1 MKKLAILAGA
11 LALGLGACGQN
22 NGLNIGQGFSIGANL
37 SSGSVNVKVVE
48 VRDIKTNA
56 LRGYRSTYL
65 LNEPLATFNA
75 LPQSVGFK
83 IQSFTVEVLDNAGVR
98 YAADQGK
105 YQRSVSLVIKPGYT
119 CALATATID
128 TCAPTDKQ
136 PANVATSLGS
146 LTLVTDE
153 IARTATGDCEA
164 GTCPTLKLRVTF
176 TGLDDAGRN
185 QTVVSPDAVLAV
197 RVTDITVVK
206 E

>member
-37 SSGSVNVKVVE
+37 SSGSVDVSIVE
-48 VRDIKTNA
+48 VQDTKTGA
-56 LRGYRSTYL
+56 FKGYRSTYL
-65 LNEPLATFNA
+65 LNEPVATFNA

-83 IQSFTVEVLDNAGVR
+83 IQTYTVEVIDNAGVR

-105 YQRSVSLVIKPGYT
+105 YLRSTSLVVKPGYT
-119 CALATATID
+119 CASATATID

-164 GTCPTLKLRVTF
+164 GSCPTLKLRVTF
-176 TGLDDAGRN
+176 AGIDDAGRN
-185 QTVVSPDAVLAV
+185 QTIVASDADLAV
-197 RVTDITVVK
+197 RVTGRTVTK